1 MRLVALG
8 AIFLVLIPVSGSAR
22 DLFTTEIEVNG
33 QFATAGTNSMKELG
47 DLFSDESLEALF
59 GASYV
64 PGSSAVSA
72 VLDLRGVT
80 AKAFYLEDEA
90 DLHFEVRA
98 ADVDETFTEAT
109 RDQSEAAFEDWLRG
123 ESDPS
128 VSSEQALTKMLQ
140 AFMAFS
146 PVDPV
151 AGNPN
156 SLESR
161 MFQGD
166 FGLGSLG
173 PFLGDFPD
181 PSERIP
187 TLWKLDLEFG
197 HFGAGPYGGETYEID
212 LAFGWTP
219 SRRLT
224 VVVNLDGMVGMD
236 EGEALTGLG
245 SFGLGLTGRINDAW
259 NLSLVGRMG
268 LVGSVDVGAV
278 AALYSVSLV
287 NHMRFDLEGWR
298 VEMSNMVGVANSI
311 EGIEIDGTEL
321 NYDLTNVVLKNGFTF
336 SREISR
342 GQGARSL
349 RARLF
354 LTDTLYFVDDLWLEH
369 VDEVGLGIGMA
380 SRDGVR
386 TYDPVALDLSY
397 VFGTNYDALRLRLS
411 LRY

>member
-1 MRLVALG
+1 MRSAVLG
-8 AIFLVLIPVSGSAR
+8 AVFLVLIPASGLAR
-22 DLFTTEIEVNG
+22 DLFTTEIEVDG
-33 QFATAGTNSMKELG
+33 QFASTGTNSLTAVG
-47 DLFSDESLEALF
+47 DLFDDQALEALF
-59 GASYV
+59 GASYDPLV
-64 PGSSAVSA
+64 SAVSA
-72 VLDLRGVT
+72 SLDLRGVET
-80 AKAFYLEDEA
+80 RVSYEA
-90 DLHFEVRA
+90 GSPNFRFEVPTA
-98 ADVDETFTEAT
+98 GIDLIFDGAT
-109 RDQSEAAFEDWLRG
+109 RDQSEAAFEDWIRG

-128 VSSEQALTKMLQ
+128 ADYEQALTKLLQ

-187 TLWKLDLEFG
+187 ALWKLDLEFG
-197 HFGAGPYGGETYEID
+197 HFGAGAYEGESYEVD

-219 SRRLT
+219 SRRLAI
-224 VVVNLDGMVGMD
+224 VVNLDGMIALN

-245 SFGLGLTGRINDAW
+245 TLGLGLTGRISDAW

-298 VEMSNMVGVANSI
+298 IEMSNMVGVANSI

-321 NYDLTNVVLKNGFTF
+321 DYDLTNVVLKNGFSF

-342 GQGARSL
+342 GQGARPL

-354 LTDTLYFVDDLWLEH
+354 LTDTQYFVDDLWLEH
-369 VDEVGLGIGMA
+369 VDEVGLGIGLG
-380 SRDGVR
+380 SRGGVR
-386 TYDPVALDLSY
+386 TYDPVALDVSY
-397 VFGTNYDALRLRLS
+397 VFGTDYDALRLRLS